1 MSLHLTID
9 PEFASIIPPLREEEQ
24 KQLEENILAD
34 GVVINPLIVW
44 NGVIVDGHNRYRIL
58 QQHPELQFTTYE
70 KAFSDRYEAIAWI
83 CKNQLGRRNLTLQ
96 QFKYLMG
103 HQYKAEKT
111 AYGGDRKN
119 NAPKSS
125 YQNGNLILKEKT
137 CERIAAENGVARN
150 TVIRA
155 EQFANGVDA
164 AEEAVPGIKQEI
176 LTGSI
181 KPAEKAVAAIAKA
194 PPEERPALVQQ
205 LRQTKEPEKP
215 EEKPKPKRS
224 AAETL
229 QAIRD
234 ISDNMLQSN
243 GEIDADDICA
253 ELEDA
258 LDTMIFRWDTCLENN
273 REQRSACRDG
283 ISLPAKDE
291 EDYMKISHTSAY
303 QEMMINSKLLEV
315 PRGTYQRE
323 LRVNRVRRIAAKFDP
338 RLLNPPKVSYRNG
351 HYYVF
356 DGQHTVAVLKLLN
369 GGKDLMIRC
378 IVYTGMTES
387 EEALLFA
394 QQTGESAQLTPG
406 DKMRAQIYGGDPE
419 CMAFLKATEAVGLR
433 LDYTQRRGK
442 HRIGCVGTAFEEFK
456 RVGADLYKE
465 ALSLIVAAWHGDP
478 ESLRA
483 ETIQG
488 VTRFIELY
496 HDEYDPR
503 RLVSRLHKTDPL
515 TIYRE
520 GRAMGVN
527 MAGHKKYLYQVFCI
541 YNGSSK
547 KKVLPMKF

>member
-181 KPAEKAVAAIAKA
+181 KPTEKAVAAIAKA

-205 LRQTKEPEKP
+205 LRQTKEPERP

-234 ISDNMLQSN
+234 ISENMLQSN

-283 ISLPAKDE
+283 I
-291 EDYMKISHTSAY
+291 
-303 QEMMINSKLLEV
+303 
-315 PRGTYQRE
+315 
-323 LRVNRVRRIAAKFDP
+323 RILAEKGIQY
-338 RLLNPPKVSYRNG
+338 L
-351 HYYVF
+351 
-356 DGQHTVAVLKLLN
+356 Q
-369 GGKDLMIRC
+369 
-378 IVYTGMTES
+378 
-387 EEALLFA
+387 
-394 QQTGESAQLTPG
+394 
-406 DKMRAQIYGGDPE
+406 KMR
-419 CMAFLKATEAVGLR
+419 R
-433 LDYTQRRGK
+433 
-442 HRIGCVGTAFEEFK
+442 
-456 RVGADLYKE
+456 
-465 ALSLIVAAWHGDP
+465 
-478 ESLRA
+478 
-483 ETIQG
+483 TI
-488 VTRFIELY
+488 
-496 HDEYDPR
+496 
-503 RLVSRLHKTDPL
+503 
-515 TIYRE
+515 
-520 GRAMGVN
+520 
-527 MAGHKKYLYQVFCI
+527 
-541 YNGSSK
+541 
-547 KKVLPMKF
+547 

>member
-1 MSLHLTID
+1 MLQHLTID
-9 PEFASIIPPLREEEQ
+9 PEFESKIPPLREEEL

-44 NGVIVDGHNRYRIL
+44 NGVIVDGHNRYHIL
-58 QQHPELQFTTYE
+58 QKHPEIQFTTYE
-70 KAFSDRYEAIAWI
+70 KAFPDRYAAIAWI
-83 CKNQLGRRNLTLQ
+83 CKNQLGRRNLTSQ

-103 HQYKAEKT
+103 QQYKAEKI

-164 AEEAVPGIKQEI
+164 AEEAVPGIRQEI

-181 KPAEKAVAAIAKA
+181 KPTEKAVAAVAKA

-205 LRQTKEPEKP
+205 LRQAKEPEKA

-229 QAIRD
+229 QAIQD

-283 ISLPAKDE
+283 IRSLTQKGIQ
-291 EDYMKISHTSAY
+291 YL
-303 QEMMINSKLLEV
+303 Q
-315 PRGTYQRE
+315 
-323 LRVNRVRRIAAKFDP
+323 
-338 RLLNPPKVSYRNG
+338 
-351 HYYVF
+351 
-356 DGQHTVAVLKLLN
+356 
-369 GGKDLMIRC
+369 
-378 IVYTGMTES
+378 
-387 EEALLFA
+387 
-394 QQTGESAQLTPG
+394 
-406 DKMRAQIYGGDPE
+406 KMR
-419 CMAFLKATEAVGLR
+419 R
-433 LDYTQRRGK
+433 
-442 HRIGCVGTAFEEFK
+442 TA
-456 RVGADLYKE
+456 
-465 ALSLIVAAWHGDP
+465 
-478 ESLRA
+478 
-483 ETIQG
+483 
-488 VTRFIELY
+488 
-496 HDEYDPR
+496 
-503 RLVSRLHKTDPL
+503 
-515 TIYRE
+515 
-520 GRAMGVN
+520 
-527 MAGHKKYLYQVFCI
+527 
-541 YNGSSK
+541 
-547 KKVLPMKF
+547 